1 MVRRFREF
9 DENYNFVGP
18 WMVAKQSR
26 FIDDENTKD
35 QKRFHQSFCS
45 TQQIAE
51 RIAQKFNERLAT
63 IPGVTSATPRIKFL
77 DCHVYVLDD
86 ELLGVTGVLVENK
99 LDTKKLKWK
108 KWKNNN
114 GYVTGMKHHL
124 AAFQDTPL
132 FRVNQPWTARL
143 VSTRSARGRAGSSR
157 LRTLLSPWVPS
168 WRMTRKK
175 RATRNS

>member
-45 TQQIAE
+45 TQQITE

-99 LDTKKLKWK
+99 LDTKKLRWK

-114 GYVTGMKHHL
+114 GLVAQQRKL
-124 AAFQDTPL
+124 SRSKLSNQELSSFANWAEPEETPEAYEPL
-132 FRVNQPWTARL
+132 
-143 VSTRSARGRAGSSR
+143 SKCSARNA
-157 LRTLLSPWVPS
+157 LV
-168 WRMTRKK
+168 
-175 RATRNS
+175 